1 MIEYDFDKINEVKK
15 LLLKKQTNL
24 EVIRHSQKMSRK
36 ELSEK
41 SGINIRTIESY
52 EQQKRNINNA
62 KMDTLIKLSKS
73 LNCKIEDIIEKKA

>member
-1 MIEYDFDKINEVKK
+1 MNKLKFIRNKK
-15 LLLKKQTNL
+15 GMT
-24 EVIRHSQKMSRK
+24 RK

-52 EQQKRNINNA
+52 EQRKRNINNA
-62 KMDTLIKLSKS
+62 KMDILIKLSKS